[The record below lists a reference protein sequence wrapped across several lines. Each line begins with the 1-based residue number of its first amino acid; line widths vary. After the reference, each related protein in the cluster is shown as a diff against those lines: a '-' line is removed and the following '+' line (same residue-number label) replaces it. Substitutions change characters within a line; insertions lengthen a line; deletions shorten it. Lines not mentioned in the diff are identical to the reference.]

1 MDSKDQIKEYISI
14 VDVAA
19 LYVSLKPAGKYYK
32 ALCPFHS
39 EKTPSFFVYPEKN
52 SFSCYGCNR
61 FGDIF
66 TLVQEMENIGFV
78 EAMQFLAEKFNIPLE
93 KTYHKTVKKDD
104 YLTVNEQALNFF
116 KENLFATEEGKV
128 ALAYLKNRGLQKNN
142 FPWVTPP
149 TLGMAS
155 ALI

>member
-66 TLVQEMENIGFV
+66 ALVQEMENLGFV
-78 EAMQFLAEKFNIPLE
+78 EAMHFLAEKFNIPLE
-93 KTYHKTVKKDD
+93 KT
-104 YLTVNEQALNFF
+104 
-116 KENLFATEEGKV
+116 
-128 ALAYLKNRGLQKNN
+128 R
-142 FPWVTPP
+142 P
-149 TLGMAS
+149 
-155 ALI
+155 